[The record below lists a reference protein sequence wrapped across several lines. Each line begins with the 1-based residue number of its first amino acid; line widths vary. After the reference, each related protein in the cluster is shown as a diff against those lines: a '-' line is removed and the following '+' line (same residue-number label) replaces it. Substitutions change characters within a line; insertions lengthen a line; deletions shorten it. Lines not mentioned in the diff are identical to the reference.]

1 VAPARTPARARRG
14 SQDGSGRGGTMKVIS
29 IEYHDVVDTGALDA
43 SGFPGPGPGSYKLDT
58 ADFERHVAAISRV
71 VAPGPGTVL
80 DLLTAQSP
88 RNTGAYFTFDDGGI
102 SAATTIAPML
112 ERFGWRGH
120 YFVTTDRIG
129 TPTFLDRDAIRDLVA
144 RGHVI
149 GSHSCSHPALM
160 AHCSDAQLLDEWRR
174 SVDVLQK
181 ILGAP
186 VLTASVP
193 GGLYAPKVA
202 RAAAA
207 AGIRALFT
215 SQPVTRTTVVDGCL
229 VLGRYSIR
237 RRTPP
242 EVAAALAAGHVSPR
256 LKQWLER
263 RVMTMARSLGG
274 PLYLRVRSAVFA
286 RRGVE

>member
-1 VAPARTPARARRG
+1 
-14 SQDGSGRGGTMKVIS
+14 MKVIS
-29 IEYHDVVDTGALDA
+29 IEYHDVVDAGALDA

-58 ADFERHVAAISRV
+58 VDFERHVAAISQV
-71 VAPGPGTVL
+71 VTPHPGTAL
-80 DLLTAQSP
+80 DLLGATGP
-88 RNTGAYFTFDDGGI
+88 RATGAYFTFDDGGI

-120 YFVTTDRIG
+120 FFVTTDRIG
-129 TPTFLDRDAIRDLVA
+129 TPTFLDRAGIRDLVA

-160 AHCSDAQLLDEWRR
+160 AHCSDTQLRDEWQR
-174 SVDVLQK
+174 SVEVLQE

-193 GGLYAPKVA
+193 GGLSAPKVG

-215 SQPVTRTTVVDGCL
+215 SQPVTRTGMVDGCL

-242 EVAAALAAGHVSPR
+242 QVAAALAAGRVAPR
-256 LKQWLER
+256 LQQWAER
-263 RVMTMARSLGG
+263 RVLTMARSLGG
-274 PLYLRVRSAVFA
+274 PLYLKLRSAVFA
-286 RRGVE
+286 RRSVE